1 MNAGYFFSARRM
13 ADASS
18 VGLLSYD
25 PGGGHT
31 DQLRDLS
38 LALAIAELTNRRVVW
53 PAYFH
58 HRDVN
63 VWTNR
68 QVVARL
74 ARKRSRL
81 SSIIEVVGSSVQL
94 IEQPTTAHDFPRCDE
109 DGENASCVVW
119 VDPPEANA
127 SVSAALRSYAELQ
140 HAPWVHFHSL
150 LDVLSAR
157 LARPKRY
164 PITAWER
171 ELQPTGCFLQYRA
184 DVLAT
189 ARRALRKQLG
199 SRRRHR
205 NSTYLAA
212 HVRALRRRDRSK
224 AECEAEWVPR
234 LQHFVASALR
244 GGSAAVSDV
253 VSLYIASD
261 SLRSVLPRARQA
273 LANVSARV
281 AVVSARDADAKWAA
295 KVHPDPELSGIVLDT
310 CAALLSAQTRLVA
323 RASPDMRRCPRV
335 AALRCSTPPASR
347 PRPAAD
353 SPCIW
358 PPCAR
363 ANAARRASPP
373 WAAARPLPRLAAAA
387 ASRPK
392 CCAAGTT
399 RSARPCSRR
408 CVEPLD
414 SPSRDA
420 ERVNA
425 VSRAGPRG
433 CT

>member
-1 MNAGYFFSARRM
+1 MVFSARRM

-199 SRRRHR
+199 SRSRHR
-205 NSTYLAA
+205 NRTYLAA
-212 HVRALRRRDRSK
+212 HVRALRRRSTQKGQEQGRVRGRVG
-224 AECEAEWVPR
+224 AEA
-234 LQHFVASALR
+234 AALR
-244 GGSAAVSDV
+244 GVRPPRR
-253 VSLYIASD
+253 
-261 SLRSVLPRARQA
+261 LRGRVRRG
-273 LANVSARV
+273 V
-281 AVVSARDADAKWAA
+281 AVHCERQPPLGAA
-295 KVHPDPELSGIVLDT
+295 A
-310 CAALLSAQTRLVA
+310 C
-323 RASPDMRRCPRV
+323 
-335 AALRCSTPPASR
+335 
-347 PRPAAD
+347 
-353 SPCIW
+353 
-358 PPCAR
+358 
-363 ANAARRASPP
+363 
-373 WAAARPLPRLAAAA
+373 AARPLPTSAP
-387 ASRPK
+387 ASPSSPR
-392 CCAAGTT
+392 ATRT
-399 RSARPCSRR
+399 RSGQPR
-408 CVEPLD
+408 CILT
-414 SPSRDA
+414 PS
-420 ERVNA
+420 
-425 VSRAGPRG
+425 
-433 CT
+433 